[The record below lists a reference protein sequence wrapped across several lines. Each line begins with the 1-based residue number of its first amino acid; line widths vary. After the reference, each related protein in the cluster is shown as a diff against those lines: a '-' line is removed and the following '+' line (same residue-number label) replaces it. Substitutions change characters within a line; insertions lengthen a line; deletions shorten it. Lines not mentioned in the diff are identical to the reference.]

1 MNMPVRS
8 ARFSLTEAGTDG
20 LVHKLVG
27 KMKNADIDNGS
38 RKPDGAELR
47 ETLLHQPL
55 SPREPGNGV
64 LDGLLEPQ

>member
-1 MNMPVRS
+1 
-8 ARFSLTEAGTDG
+8 
-20 LVHKLVG
+20 
-27 KMKNADIDNGS
+27 MKNADIDNGS

-64 LDGLLEPQ
+64 LYGLLEPQ